1 VERLAS
7 VAWFLEAGQRDTAK
21 RSGHTVAMNQ
31 IFHCTRR
38 FVACSLGTVGLLGT
52 ALVGWN
58 ETGWSSQ
65 PAEQSVAPA
74 HQSTDLGEPLS
85 KVEAGTA
92 LVRRPVAV
100 VNVGGGQAVVA
111 NGRSG
116 TLSVVDSDSLQVSG
130 EYRLDGTPSDMI
142 ALGERLLLTEPI
154 GRLTSVLMEDG
165 VPSIEWRIAIPS
177 DPTTVRA
184 SKAGDWCSV
193 CSTWGRTVTFVS
205 LPEGEGQTPEV
216 IANVSLPFSPREQL
230 ILPSENRLVV
240 ADAFGPRV
248 AVIHLDDFRV
258 ESIREIP
265 GNNIRGLTLS
275 TDQTRVYVTHELINE
290 IAPPR
295 SSEIIWGSM
304 VSDAM
309 REITVSAIV
318 DSEASLMKGGRF
330 IAVGNNTR
338 GAGDPNA
345 LLMRE
350 DGRLI
355 VTIGGLGQI
364 GVVEPGGI
372 GVTRIVAGRRPVAIA
387 KFSEDRFLV
396 ANQLSD
402 SLTRVDFHHESPQM
416 KTEER
421 VLSSDI
427 VVSDEVAI
435 ENAVNSNGD
444 AGAYSETEQVEYEA
458 EYDAAEDETEYE
470 YEESEEEFAEASAYR
485 SKSYRSSDDPE
496 VDLAST
502 DVATASYQ
510 IGPDADGGERQLYAT
525 ATSLRLGESPPL
537 QASDR
542 GEQLFFDAS
551 LSRGGWYSCHSCHT
565 DGHTSGSL
573 ADTLSDGGEGAP
585 KRILSL
591 RGVGETGPWAWVG
604 DKPVIKAQVLQ
615 TLELTMQGRRMSER
629 DVDDLVAFLQS
640 IPPAPAFRTPKTDSD
655 RELVVK
661 GRALFESLDCVS
673 CHSGSVLTSE
683 DTYDVGMTDERGAT
697 EFNPPSLRGVGHL
710 HALFHDLRASELRD
724 VFEEFQHQLPRQL
737 SPEEQAQLI
746 RYLESL

>member
-1 VERLAS
+1 MVNAE
-7 VAWFLEAGQRDTAK
+7 
-21 RSGHTVAMNQ
+21 
-31 IFHCTRR
+31 
-38 FVACSLGTVGLLGT
+38 T
-52 ALVGWN
+52 AL
-58 ETGWSSQ
+58 
-65 PAEQSVAPA
+65 
-74 HQSTDLGEPLS
+74 L
-85 KVEAGTA
+85 
-92 LVRRPVAV
+92 RRPIAV
-100 VNVGGGQAVVA
+100 VNAGDGLAVVA

-116 TLSVVDSDSLQVSG
+116 TLSFIDSDSLRVSG
-130 EYRLDGTPSDMI
+130 EYRLRGTPTDLISS
-142 ALGERLLLTEPI
+142 GSRLLLTEQD
-154 GRLTSVLMEDG
+154 GWLSSVLLNERG
-165 VPSIEWRIAIPS
+165 PSIEWRLALPHE
-177 DPTTVRA
+177 PTTVCA
-184 SKAGDWCSV
+184 SEAGDWCSV
-193 CSTWGRTVTFVS
+193 SSTWERAVTFVN
-205 LPEGEGQTPEV
+205 LPDGDGQTPEV

-230 ILPSENRLVV
+230 ILPGENRLMV

-248 AVIHLDDFRV
+248 AVIDLKDYRV

-309 REITVSAIV
+309 REITVAAIADPKV
-318 DSEASLMKGGRF
+318 SLMNGGRF

-345 LLMRE
+345 LMMRD

-372 GVTRIVAGRRPVAIA
+372 GVTRIVAGRRPVDIA

-396 ANQLSD
+396 VNQHSD
-402 SLTRVDFHHESPQM
+402 SLTRVDFHDKSPQT

-435 ENAVNSNGD
+435 ARDPKIARD
-444 AGAYSETEQVEYEA
+444 AGAYSETEQAEYDAYEA
-458 EYDAAEDETEYE
+458 EYEGDDGNDVSSFEPSDAA
-470 YEESEEEFAEASAYR
+470 AYR
-485 SKSYRSSDDPE
+485 SNSYRSSDDPE
-496 VDLAST
+496 VDPRST
-502 DVATASYQ
+502 DVATTSYQ
-510 IGPDADGGERQLYAT
+510 IGPDAPEGERQLYAT
-525 ATSLRLGESPPL
+525 ATSLSLGQSPPL
-537 QASDR
+537 LARDR

-591 RGVGETGPWAWVG
+591 RGVGETAPWAWVG
-604 DKPVIKAQVLQ
+604 DKSVIKAQVLQ
-615 TLELTMQGRRMSER
+615 TLKLTMQGRKMSER
-629 DVDDLVAFLQS
+629 DVDDLVAFLES
-640 IPPAPAFRTPKTDSD
+640 IPAAPVFRAPETDAD
-655 RELVVK
+655 RELVAK
-661 GRALFESLDCVS
+661 GRVLFESLDCAS
-673 CHSGSVLTSE
+673 CHAGTILTS
-683 DTYDVGMTDERGAT
+683 DGTYDVGFTDERGTT

-710 HALFHDLRASELRD
+710 HGLFHDLRASELKD
-724 VFEEFQHQLPRQL
+724 VIQEFQHQLPREL
-737 SPEEQAQLI
+737 TLEEQNELI